1 MKEKAKNFLYIILAI
16 VISFFIYRFLT
27 IRLLDFLPF
36 VIENKIP
43 LYISVILIQ
52 SIIIY
57 ILLKA
62 IINNELNK
70 SSIIMLSIQYFLIL
84 AFLLFGRTIGLKG
97 IELNIFNSFKDW
109 FDDSYSLI
117 VSIANIL
124 MFVPMGFFF
133 KDKNKKISIFIML
146 FCIIT
151 CEGIQYIF
159 SLGFFDIGDIVLNL
173 IGFIIGITFFKSE
186 FFKNKIILKN

>member
-1 MKEKAKNFLYIILAI
+1 
-16 VISFFIYRFLT
+16 
-27 IRLLDFLPF
+27 
-36 VIENKIP
+36 
-43 LYISVILIQ
+43 
-52 SIIIY
+52 
-57 ILLKA
+57 
-62 IINNELNK
+62 
-70 SSIIMLSIQYFLIL
+70 ML
-84 AFLLFGRTIGLKG
+84 GGLKG